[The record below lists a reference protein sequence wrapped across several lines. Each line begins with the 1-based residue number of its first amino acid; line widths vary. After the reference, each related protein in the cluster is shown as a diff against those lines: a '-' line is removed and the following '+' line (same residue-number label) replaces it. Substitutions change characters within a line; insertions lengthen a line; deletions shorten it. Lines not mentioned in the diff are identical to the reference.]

1 MNRPQER
8 SVKNKTKTYHQNKN
22 EQDNG
27 TCIIRVKNS
36 KAGETVHPL
45 KTK

>member
-8 SVKNKTKTYHQNKN
+8 SDRNKTKTYHQDKN

-27 TCIIRVKNS
+27 TCTIRVKNS
-36 KAGETVHPL
+36 KAAESVHPL
-45 KTK
+45 KTQ